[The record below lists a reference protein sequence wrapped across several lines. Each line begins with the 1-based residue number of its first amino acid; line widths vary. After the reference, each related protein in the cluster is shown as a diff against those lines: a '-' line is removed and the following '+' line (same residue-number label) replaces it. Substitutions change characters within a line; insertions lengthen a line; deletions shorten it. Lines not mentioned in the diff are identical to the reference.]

1 MSFPVNETAV
11 IVVTV
16 GPEVISFS
24 IGEVLLEKASKSLS
38 ILKSHCSVAPF
49 HEIFELSLVS

>member
-1 MSFPVNETAV
+1 VSFTVNETTM

-16 GPEVISFS
+16 GPEVIAFA
-24 IGEVLLEKASKSLS
+24 IREVLLEKASKSLS
-38 ILKSHCSVAPF
+38 ILKSHRSVAPF